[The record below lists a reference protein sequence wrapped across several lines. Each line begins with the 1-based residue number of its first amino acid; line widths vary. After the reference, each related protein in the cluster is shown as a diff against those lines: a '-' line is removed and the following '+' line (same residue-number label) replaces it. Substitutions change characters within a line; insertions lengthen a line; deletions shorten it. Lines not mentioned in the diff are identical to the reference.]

1 MEYLTIIITLIFF
14 LMLIKTIYQININ
27 EIKKIGDNN
36 KELDN
41 IVKKYPSNIRIWKK
55 ILKKLNNKKVNI
67 QEDKNANNCL
77 YIAVSDKIII
87 ANMRE
92 SFTRIQTIAHECL
105 HSVQDRRIL
114 LFNFI
119 YSIFYLLY
127 FYVIAILAIF
137 KILPQKNLFITI
149 YLILSYIYYFVRSYL
164 ENEAMIKARFLA
176 KEYMEEAEISNKKE
190 IEKIVNEY
198 DKLNKIGIKTVNY
211 KLFSTTIIKT
221 IILALIFLI
230 RWGVW
235 FFIQM
240 HI

>member
-1 MEYLTIIITLIFF
+1 MEYLTIIITLVF
-14 LMLIKTIYQININ
+14 LLVLIKTIYKININ
-27 EIKKIGDNN
+27 EIKKIGEDN

-41 IVKKYPSNIRIWKK
+41 IAKKYPSNMEICKS
-55 ILKKLNNKKVNI
+55 ILKKLKNEKVTI
-67 QEDKNANNCL
+67 QEDKEANNCL

-105 HSVQDRRIL
+105 HSVQDKRIL

-149 YLILSYIYYFVRSYL
+149 YIILSYIYYFVRSYL
-164 ENEAMIKARFLA
+164 ENDAMIKARFLA
-176 KEYMEEAEISNKKE
+176 KEYMEEAEISDKKE

-198 DKLNKIGIKTVNY
+198 DKLNKIGIKIVNY

-230 RWGVW
+230 R
-235 FFIQM
+235 
-240 HI
+240 

>member
-1 MEYLTIIITLIFF
+1 MEYLTIIITLVF
-14 LMLIKTIYQININ
+14 LLVLIKTIYKININ
-27 EIKKIGDNN
+27 EIKKIGEDN

-41 IVKKYPSNIRIWKK
+41 IAKKYPSNMEICKS
-55 ILKKLNNKKVNI
+55 ILKKLKNEKVTI
-67 QEDKNANNCL
+67 QEDKEANNCL

-149 YLILSYIYYFVRSYL
+149 YIILSYIYYFVRSYL
-164 ENEAMIKARFLA
+164 ENDAMIKARFLA
-176 KEYMEEAEISNKKE
+176 KEYMEEAEISDKKE

-198 DKLNKIGIKTVNY
+198 DKLNKIGIKIVNY

-230 RWGVW
+230 R
-235 FFIQM
+235 
-240 HI
+240 

>member
-1 MEYLTIIITLIFF
+1 
-14 LMLIKTIYQININ
+14 
-27 EIKKIGDNN
+27 
-36 KELDN
+36 
-41 IVKKYPSNIRIWKK
+41 
-55 ILKKLNNKKVNI
+55 
-67 QEDKNANNCL
+67 
-77 YIAVSDKIII
+77 
-87 ANMRE
+87 MRE

-230 RWGVW
+230 R
-235 FFIQM
+235 
-240 HI
+240 